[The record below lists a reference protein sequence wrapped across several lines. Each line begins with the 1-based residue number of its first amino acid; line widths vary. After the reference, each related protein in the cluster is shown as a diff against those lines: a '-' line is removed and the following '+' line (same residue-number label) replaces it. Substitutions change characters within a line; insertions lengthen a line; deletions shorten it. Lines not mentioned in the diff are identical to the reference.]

1 MIVLRL
7 QMTRNPTGREQRGS
21 SCRGT
26 KKCVRLLRSW
36 LTCILCC
43 VQVIAQRYVKRPLLL
58 DGYKWDLRLYVLV
71 TSFQPLEAFIY
82 KVRKDTLT
90 HSTTAKTQFR
100 RTTFPPSKAAGL
112 CISFGRSPLMSCA
125 DVGPLCV
132 PLLWLQEGFARIST
146 ERYGLH
152 DLQNRLVHLTNSS
165 IQKLSHTGP
174 SDDSPLKTATSNLDA
189 GGTKVRSSTHSSRH
203 RKKQSEHREQGHKE
217 AAVRHEAVLTCVP
230 R

>member
-1 MIVLRL
+1 
-7 QMTRNPTGREQRGS
+7 
-21 SCRGT
+21 
-26 KKCVRLLRSW
+26 
-36 LTCILCC
+36 

-82 KVRKDTLT
+82 KVRKSTLRHTLHYSEDTHEQNYCSPLGPWA
-90 HSTTAKTQFR
+90 S
-100 RTTFPPSKAAGL
+100 
-112 CISFGRSPLMSCA
+112 GRSISPSPLTSSGLSA
-125 DVGPLCV
+125 DVGLLCV

-189 GGTKVRSSTHSSRH
+189 GGTKVRRSTHSRDT
-203 RKKQSEHREQGHKE
+203 KKNSEQREQGHKE
-217 AAVRHEAVLTCVP
+217 TKR
-230 R
+230 